1 MAKLIVVSSDEQ
13 QEFELGPIN
22 TIGRHPDNT
31 IQVLDRIISK
41 EHAQILRMPDGRF
54 RLRDLGSLN
63 GTWVRGERIQDYV
76 LADGD
81 EVTLGAT
88 RMVFVDATA
97 TDQAIQRVTIKPGM
111 TESHIRQR
119 IAAIPSIEFLP
130 EREVTD
136 TNALRRDY
144 EKLRIAH
151 ELNRSVGVEL
161 DLDQLLTKILDKA
174 FELLPADR
182 GVVLLL
188 DQRSG
193 ELKPK
198 CVKTRDGKA
207 EDIVIS
213 NSIIS
218 EVLRER
224 SAVLSSDATMDSRF
238 SGAHSIIMQGIRS
251 TMCVP
256 LLSSDELL
264 GIMHLDSQIATNA
277 FTEKDL
283 QIFTGIANQ
292 AALQI
297 QNARMAKKIEEE
309 AKTRAQFQRLLSPNL
324 VEQVVAGKLQLE
336 KGGELREVTILY
348 ADIRGFTA
356 MSESRPAPEIVAMLN
371 EYFEVMVE
379 VLFRM
384 NGTLDKYVGDEI
396 MALFGAP
403 LAMPDAPLS
412 AVRCGVEMQRV
423 LGEFNRTRQSE
434 NLEPIKIGIGIN
446 TGPVVTGAIGSSRT
460 LQYTAIGDPVNVAS
474 RLCNLAKAGD
484 IIVSETTLRGVRD
497 KVEAIALPPVKVKN
511 RNEELR
517 IFNVIGMKGQDWQRD
532 YTRPGQAGS
541 GPGGPIT
548 PPRPPGR

>member
-1 MAKLIVVSSDEQ
+1 MAKLILVSSEEH

-31 IQVLDRIISK
+31 IQILDRIISK
-41 EHAQILRMPDGRF
+41 EHAQVLRTPEGRF

-63 GTWVRGERIQDYV
+63 GTYVRNERISDYL

-81 EVTLGAT
+81 EITLGAT
-88 RMVFVDATA
+88 RLIFVDATV
-97 TDQAIQRVTIKPGM
+97 TDQVLQRVTIKPGV

-119 IAAIPSIEFLP
+119 IAAQPSIEFLP
-130 EREVTD
+130 EREIEDLSV
-136 TNALRRDY
+136 LRRDY

-151 ELNRSVGVEL
+151 ELNRSVGTEL
-161 DLDQLLTKILDKA
+161 DLDALLPKILDKA

-188 DQRSG
+188 DHKNG
-193 ELKPK
+193 ELKPRF
-198 CVKTRDGKA
+198 VKTRDGKA

-218 EVLRER
+218 EVARER

-256 LLSSDELL
+256 LLSGDELL

-297 QNARMAKKIEEE
+297 QNARMAKKIEDE

-324 VEQVVAGKLQLE
+324 VEQVVSGKLQLE
-336 KGGELREVTILY
+336 KGGELRDVTILY

-356 MSESRPAPEIVAMLN
+356 MSEGAAPADIVAMLN

-403 LAMPDAPLS
+403 LGMPDAPLS
-412 AVRCGVEMQRV
+412 AVKCAVEMQRV
-423 LGEFNRTRQSE
+423 LGEFNRTRRAE

-446 TGPVVTGAIGSSRT
+446 TGPVVAGAIGSTRT

-484 IIVSETTLRGVRD
+484 IIVSETTMSTIRD
-497 KVEAIALPPVKVKN
+497 KVEAIALPAVKVKN
-511 RNEELR
+511 RIEELR
-517 IFNVIGMKGQDWQRD
+517 IFNVIGMKGESWQQDF
-532 YTRPGQAGS
+532 TRPGQGPHGS
-541 GPGGPIT
+541 ET
-548 PPRPPGR
+548 PSSGLPPTR

>member
-1 MAKLIVVSSDEQ
+1 MAKLVLVSAEAN

-31 IQVLDRIISK
+31 IQILDRIISK
-41 EHAQILRMPDGRF
+41 EHAQILRLPDGRY

-63 GTWVRGERIQDYV
+63 GTYVRNERVSEHV
-76 LADGD
+76 LVHGD
-81 EVTLGAT
+81 EITLGAT
-88 RMVFVDATA
+88 RLVFVTATA
-97 TDQAIQRVTIKPGM
+97 TDQVLQRVTIKPGDN
-111 TESHIRQR
+111 ESHIRQR
-119 IAAIPSIEFLP
+119 IAAQPSIEFVP
-130 EREVTD
+130 ERQIDDLSV
-136 TNALRRDY
+136 LRRDY

-151 ELNRSVGVEL
+151 ELNRYVGSEL
-161 DLDQLLTKILDKA
+161 DLDALLPKILDKA

-188 DQRSG
+188 DTHSG
-193 ELKPK
+193 DLKPRF
-198 CVKTRDGKA
+198 VKTRDGRA

-256 LLSSDELL
+256 LLSGDELL

-309 AKTRAQFQRLLSPNL
+309 ARTRAQFQRLLSPNL
-324 VEQVVAGKLQLE
+324 VEQVVQGKLRLD
-336 KGGELREVTILY
+336 KAGELRDVTILY

-356 MSESRPAPEIVAMLN
+356 MSESRPPADIVAMLN
-371 EYFEVMVE
+371 EYFEVMVD

-384 NGTLDKYVGDEI
+384 SGTLDKYVGDEI

-403 LAMPDAPLS
+403 LAMPDAPLA
-412 AVRCGVEMQRV
+412 AVKCAVEMQRA
-423 LGEFNRTRQSE
+423 LGEFNRTRRAE
-434 NLEPIKIGIGIN
+434 NLEPIRIGIGIN
-446 TGPVVTGAIGSSRT
+446 TGPVVTGAIGSSKT

-484 IIVSETTLRGVRD
+484 IIVSETTMRSIQPL
-497 KVEAIALPPVKVKN
+497 VEAIALPPVKVKN
-511 RNEELR
+511 RAEELR
-517 IFNVIGMKGQDWQRD
+517 IFNVVGMKGDSWQQDL
-532 YTRPGQAGS
+532 TRPGRQK
-541 GPGGPIT
+541 
-548 PPRPPGR
+548 R